1 MIGSPIDLGTIATM
15 TARRTPWWAWAWP
28 ALAWVILLMSYFVG
42 GGGVIAAAAGAILI
56 ARVFAAV

>member
-1 MIGSPIDLGTIATM
+1 M

-56 ARVFAAV
+56 ATVFAAV